1 MHHWTRHLSCDPIWL
16 AKKNVRFV
24 VNKIWFISLR
34 DQSRANGEGKDHLF
48 GFNSEGKDNC
58 ISFVARSPG
67 NFWFMSQNIYIP
79 LIIVRCTLKMSIC
92 RFDKSAR
99 TLDGLR
105 WILYSLYNII
115 PLRTLSLS
123 LHIFSLFLF
132 TKQIRL
138 ILWVFFN

>member
-16 AKKNVRFV
+16 AKKMFV
-24 VNKIWFISLR
+24 LWLTKYDLFLSEIKAEQMAREKITCLVLIQR
-34 DQSRANGEGKDHLF
+34 
-48 GFNSEGKDNC
+48 GKDNC

-123 LHIFSLFLF
+123 LSPYFCC
-132 TKQIRL
+132 TQ
-138 ILWVFFN
+138 FNFRICIDKKMWI